1 MVAGPQLPDIQ
12 SSPWLRNMALRNGIF
27 TGVLLSCIFV
37 AWLVVANRVKELEPY
52 AEARNLV
59 AGAILVSILT
69 IPVLRF
75 LREPGHMFTAGLAA
89 WTLLTATYLVS
100 QLFFRLLESR
110 MGALHVFMLGAVSY
124 GFVAVLDWVF
134 WICAGVR
141 HEHLAQSR
149 QAAASADRHRT
160 L

>member
-1 MVAGPQLPDIQ
+1 MATGPQLPDMQ

-52 AEARNLV
+52 AEGRNLV
-59 AGAILVSILT
+59 AGVILVGILA
-69 IPVLRF
+69 IPALRF
-75 LREPGHMFTAGLAA
+75 LRDPARLFVAGLTA
-89 WTLLTATYLVS
+89 WTLLTVTYLVS

-141 HEHLAQSR
+141 DQHLAQSR
-149 QAAASADRHRT
+149 QTAASANRHRT